1 MNNNEVRRLMKVRL
15 RIKKRRPAFKRLEN
29 WRYKRLARSSW
40 RKPKGIDN
48 KVKEKRKGWHKMAS
62 IGYRGPVKVRGLHPS
77 GREELMI
84 YKDTDLLRADPEK
97 HVLRIYRRISRK
109 NRLDLESQALIMG
122 FKILN
127 PKPTLVEEIALEESV
142 GAELELEDIDITDLK
157 DIEKEDD

>member
-1 MNNNEVRRLMKVRL
+1 M
-15 RIKKRRPAFKRLEN
+15 PT
-29 WRYKRLARSSW
+29 
-40 RKPKGIDN
+40 
-48 KVKEKRKGWHKMAS
+48 

-97 HVLRIYRRISRK
+97 HVLRISGRICRK
-109 NRLDLESQALIMG
+109 KRSDLESQASIMG

-127 PKPTLVEEIALEESV
+127 PKPTLVDEIAVEESV

-157 DIEKEDD
+157 DIEQEDD